1 MTRPHPNRAPAVDT
15 HPGLWG
21 LWWPGLE
28 DQGLSGQQTR
38 RSARVTTVLRPQGST
53 TASAACEMMPL
64 SPPCLLFP
72 ELRAS
77 AFQGRGPSCTGDRP
91 PFPAPHIIPGKL
103 PQMGNLAC
111 AEQQALCSSVPR
123 VDRGCPEGAMQGTP
137 AGLAGVWGL
146 RACRWSLWAQ
156 PHDQDRS
163 QVQDGAPEA
172 EAPEKPICV
181 MSLSSWII
189 PSLKSTSTRGL

>member
-38 RSARVTTVLRPQGST
+38 RSARVTTVLRLQGST
-53 TASAACEMMPL
+53 TASAACEMMLL

-103 PQMGNLAC
+103 SQMGNLWLVLSSKLC
-111 AEQQALCSSVPR
+111 AALCQGRTVAAPR
-123 VDRGCPEGAMQGTP
+123 GPCRGLLLDLQGC
-137 AGLAGVWGL
+137 GGSEHVAGVSGHSL
-146 RACRWSLWAQ
+146 TTKTEARCRTGPPRQ
-156 PHDQDRS
+156 RPRRS
-163 QVQDGAPEA
+163 RSV
-172 EAPEKPICV
+172 
-181 MSLSSWII
+181 
-189 PSLKSTSTRGL
+189 